1 MQHIKITDLI
11 DSQDYPLKCKQSI
24 IVSTDDKFALHH
36 ICEKYYGTQNMTSRT
51 SVGKCWTTDWL
62 TIFTMFIL
70 MIHIMKELFEF
81 ISKQNVLSF
90 FDSLENFVEGVIFV
104 LGWVFLISSNYDI
117 EIAYHA
123 SAWMI
128 FWAWINLLLYMG
140 RLNLIGKYIF
150 MSLHVIKILCLCLF
164 AYLPV
169 FFAFTFGYYIL
180 LQANGNFNGY
190 VRGFLSVLAM
200 MVDEIG
206 YRLFI
211 FRSYIFITNLFATR
225 YLLEIS
231 DLSLKNH

>member
-1 MQHIKITDLI
+1 M
-11 DSQDYPLKCKQSI
+11 
-24 IVSTDDKFALHH
+24 
-36 ICEKYYGTQNMTSRT
+36 
-51 SVGKCWTTDWL
+51 
-62 TIFTMFIL
+62 
-70 MIHIMKELFEF
+70 FEF
-81 ISKQNVLSF
+81 CSKPNFLIYFVN
-90 FDSLENFVEGVIFV
+90 LENLVELVIFL
-104 LGWVFLISSNYDI
+104 LGWVFLITSNYDI
-117 EIAYHA
+117 EMAYHA

-180 LQANGNFNGY
+180 LQANDNFNGY
-190 VRGFLSVLAM
+190 FRGFLSVLAM

-211 FRSYIFITNLFATR
+211 FRLYIFITNLFATWSFR
-225 YLLEIS
+225 PFFKKSTKVDIYYFKFTLMPVLEGYITRKYITYTANLITILWWKREVWITQLKQWLYYLWFLFPW
-231 DLSLKNH
+231 SLWIFW